1 MRFLAT
7 ALVALTLIS
16 CNRDP
21 EVAKQRYLE
30 SGNKYFD
37 AGRFKE
43 ASIMYRKAID
53 KDRKFGPA
61 YYKLALVNLKQNS
74 IAASVPALRRA
85 VELLKPGSPES
96 NDALLKISEIFVVA
110 AQGQAKNEALLKEV
124 EDNVAQLLKRNPNG
138 WEGLKLSGDLS
149 MLELTKQF
157 RAGDALAGKKALV
170 DALTHYRAALNA
182 KPGDYIITL
191 AVGRALILNGETAEA
206 ETLLKQL
213 MAKDKKNL
221 SAYYDAYRL
230 YVGLRRL
237 PDAEGVLKA
246 AIKNLPKDTALRLEL
261 ARFYFGTQR
270 NDDLLALLKEMKAN
284 LKDFPNAY
292 LQAGDFFIR
301 VNKFDDAIKQ
311 YEEGIQKDGGQ
322 KNTYLKHEIE
332 AYVRQNKLDMAMA
345 KNEEI
350 LKNDPKDPEARGL
363 KATFMLDK
371 GQITQAMTELQSVVT
386 AKPGNFVARFNLG
399 RAHFARG
406 ELEQARQQFDKALEI
421 RPDYL
426 PARFA
431 QTQVALLKGDLE
443 SAVRYS
449 DEILK
454 INPTAIQAR
463 VMKAAALQ
471 RQQKFDEARALLQPI
486 VDKDPTQVEA
496 LLELG
501 VLNLNQKKN
510 KEAIELFQKAYA
522 AAPTNVRG
530 LLGQSKAFLLDG
542 QVEKSVDLIRGEAQK
557 NPARIDLQQ
566 ELGNAQM
573 AAGQFDAAIATF
585 QGLMPKI
592 KDVRAQAELWSR
604 IAQSYRY
611 KGDMQHAVESLE
623 KAHQG
628 APDNG
633 SIDTNLAML
642 YEEMGK
648 VELARKYYDAAIKL
662 DGTNAYALNNLAYL
676 ITESNGDL
684 NEALTYAQ
692 RAKQKLPNFT
702 EITDTIGWI
711 YLKKNLTDSAIDNFR
726 SLVIQAPQN
735 PVFHY
740 HYAMA
745 LNQKGDREGAK
756 KECQVALNNRPTKA
770 QEAEI
775 RKLLAKIG

>member
-1 MRFLAT
+1 
-7 ALVALTLIS
+7 
-16 CNRDP
+16 
-21 EVAKQRYLE
+21 
-30 SGNKYFD
+30 
-37 AGRFKE
+37 
-43 ASIMYRKAID
+43 
-53 KDRKFGPA
+53 
-61 YYKLALVNLKQNS
+61 
-74 IAASVPALRRA
+74 
-85 VELLKPGSPES
+85 
-96 NDALLKISEIFVVA
+96 
-110 AQGQAKNEALLKEV
+110 
-124 EDNVAQLLKRNPNG
+124 
-138 WEGLKLSGDLS
+138 
-149 MLELTKQF
+149 
-157 RAGDALAGKKALV
+157 
-170 DALTHYRAALNA
+170 
-182 KPGDYIITL
+182 
-191 AVGRALILNGETAEA
+191 
-206 ETLLKQL
+206 
-213 MAKDKKNL
+213 
-221 SAYYDAYRL
+221 
-230 YVGLRRL
+230 
-237 PDAEGVLKA
+237 
-246 AIKNLPKDTALRLEL
+246 
-261 ARFYFGTQR
+261 
-270 NDDLLALLKEMKAN
+270 
-284 LKDFPNAY
+284 
-292 LQAGDFFIR
+292 
-301 VNKFDDAIKQ
+301 
-311 YEEGIQKDGGQ
+311 
-322 KNTYLKHEIE
+322 
-332 AYVRQNKLDMAMA
+332 
-345 KNEEI
+345 
-350 LKNDPKDPEARGL
+350 
-363 KATFMLDK
+363 
-371 GQITQAMTELQSVVT
+371 
-386 AKPGNFVARFNLG
+386 
-399 RAHFARG
+399 
-406 ELEQARQQFDKALEI
+406 
-421 RPDYL
+421 
-426 PARFA
+426 
-431 QTQVALLKGDLE
+431 
-443 SAVRYS
+443 
-449 DEILK
+449 
-454 INPTAIQAR
+454 
-463 VMKAAALQ
+463 MKAAALQ